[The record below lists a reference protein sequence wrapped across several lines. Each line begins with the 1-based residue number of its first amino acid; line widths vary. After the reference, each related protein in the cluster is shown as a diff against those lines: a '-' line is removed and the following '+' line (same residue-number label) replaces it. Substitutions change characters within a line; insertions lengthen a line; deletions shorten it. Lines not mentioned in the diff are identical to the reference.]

1 MKLPIES
8 VQHDSEFDFWSWNWW
23 TVVWPCTD
31 SCCCWIVILYCAF
44 LNCKSYF
51 YLHSCLFG
59 FCLIHVWQ
67 CWLGIKYQSQCLSEV
82 TIFIVLSVL
91 CAHSCLEHLSPP
103 SFWMWEFVC
112 IAVSVYA
119 CKYTYM
125 REIHVQVHI
134 YAWDSC
140 ASTHICMRFMCKYT
154 HMHEIHWYHQRCR
167 FHVCVQVHSDT
178 HAWDSF
184 MPSALLFLC
193 MRASTHICVRFMSK
207 YTHMHEIHLCHQHC
221 CFCICVQVHTHAWD
235 LFMPSALPFLRMCA
249 STQWHTC
256 VRFIYAI
263 SIAVSV

>member
-1 MKLPIES
+1 MLVDETAYRKRATWQWIWLLIVKL
-8 VQHDSEFDFWSWNWW
+8 VDCGLTLHWFRLLLNCY

-67 CWLGIKYQSQCLSEV
+67 CWLGIKCQSQCLSEV

-103 SFWMWEFVC
+103 RFWMWEFVC

-134 YAWDSC
+134 YARDSC
-140 ASTHICMRFMCKYT
+140 ASTHTCMRFTDTISVAVSTYVCKYT
-154 HMHEIHWYHQRCR
+154 
-167 FHVCVQVHSDT
+167 V
-178 HAWDSF
+178 
-184 MPSALLFLC
+184 
-193 MRASTHICVRFMSK
+193 
-207 YTHMHEIHLCHQHC
+207 THMCEIHLCHQHC
-221 CFCICVQVHTHAWD
+221 CFCISVQVHTHMHEIH
-235 LFMPSALPFLRMCA
+235 F
-249 STQWHTC
+249 
-256 VRFIYAI
+256 
-263 SIAVSV
+263 